1 MDEQLHRLTAFID
14 SALDEETDLPSE
26 CLAFVRAGKRLRAKL
41 VLASSD
47 QGLAMSDGDVIQAAA
62 MIELVHAASLLH
74 DDIVDQC
81 DERRSRPTLHRT
93 HGTEAATLA
102 GTHLVHLALRLVADL
117 PDLARV
123 RIAEAG
129 QQLARGQLLELMHA
143 RDFTVSPEERLTVM
157 KLKTASMFGLACE
170 LGGTL
175 AGEDYNRSASR
186 RRFGEAFG
194 MLFQVADDV
203 DDFFASASEQ
213 GRPPATDLRCAVM
226 SLPIIFA
233 LRTSAKRHVIA
244 LLEGAGTP
252 ALTAASSC
260 REVLRSSGALA
271 RTVEVATTYAL
282 EARDHLSVFPASGG
296 SQWMAALVD
305 TTMARITR
313 FAAGSDEGA
322 SELSTR

>member
-1 MDEQLHRLTAFID
+1 MERQPPKFRAGETASGRARSSRPESRRTALRMRRASVDEQLHRLTAFID

-186 RRFGEAFG
+186 RRFGEAPPQTAHPTFG
-194 MLFQVADDV
+194 QNV
-203 DDFFASASEQ
+203 
-213 GRPPATDLRCAVM
+213 C
-226 SLPIIFA
+226 
-233 LRTSAKRHVIA
+233 
-244 LLEGAGTP
+244 
-252 ALTAASSC
+252 TAA
-260 REVLRSSGALA
+260 RTA
-271 RTVEVATTYAL
+271 RQ
-282 EARDHLSVFPASGG
+282 S
-296 SQWMAALVD
+296 
-305 TTMARITR
+305 
-313 FAAGSDEGA
+313 
-322 SELSTR
+322 